1 MANCIWSALA
11 VWPGKPQ
18 QLIQVLFELL
28 QYNTTTSAI
37 QSPVSFIEMMLL
49 LQSWGSIIISYFQEA
64 SQEVREMYTASLISK
79 N

>member
-1 MANCIWSALA
+1 MANCIWSALT

-18 QLIQVLFELL
+18 QLTQVRFELL
-28 QYNTTTSAI
+28 QYNTTTSTS

-49 LQSWGSIIISYFQEA
+49 LQSRGSIIISHLQEA
-64 SQEVREMYTASLISK
+64 SQEEREMYTASLISK